1 MIRIYSQTSIKDF
14 ALPSFRNY
22 NSNVPQNL
30 PNEESETLKTLSKN
44 CNLVIQ
50 KADKGNSVVIFE
62 KDVYL
67 RHMETILSD
76 LSKFEKVS
84 IKKGILNF
92 SINHEKN
99 VKNFLKRF
107 EKSGTLS
114 TEQYKKFKSVG
125 NKPACGLCKVSKAIS
140 VCPPFR
146 PIFSAIGTPSDKLA
160 KFLVFKFSSITFDEF
175 TVKDSCT
182 CKRLKNCASGQ

>member
-1 MIRIYSQTSIKDF
+1 
-14 ALPSFRNY
+14 
-22 NSNVPQNL
+22 
-30 PNEESETLKTLSKN
+30 
-44 CNLVIQ
+44 
-50 KADKGNSVVIFE
+50 
-62 KDVYL
+62 
-67 RHMETILSD
+67 METILSD

-92 SINHEKN
+92 SINHEEN
-99 VKNFLKRF
+99 VKKFLKRF

-125 NKPACGLCKVSKAIS
+125 SKPGILWGLCKVSKAIS
-140 VCPPFR
+140 DVCPPFR
-146 PIFSAIGTPSDKLA
+146 PICSAIGTPSDKLA